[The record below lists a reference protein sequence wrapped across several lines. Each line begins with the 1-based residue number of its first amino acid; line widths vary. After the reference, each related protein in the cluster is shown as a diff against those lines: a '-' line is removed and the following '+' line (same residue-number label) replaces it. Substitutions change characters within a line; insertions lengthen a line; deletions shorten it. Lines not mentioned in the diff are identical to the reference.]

1 MKSLRYLK
9 EVSTLKFHEDLC
21 IGCGLCAEVCPHQ
34 VFMLKNGK
42 ALLIDPD
49 ACMECGA
56 CVNNCPTNAIE
67 VHPGVG

>member
-1 MKSLRYLK
+1 MKNIRYI
-9 EVSTLKFHEDLC
+9 ENVTTLKLNEDQC
-21 IGCGLCAEVCPHQ
+21 VGCGLCSQVCPHQ
-34 VFMLKNGK
+34 VFVLKNGK
-42 ALLIDPD
+42 AGIIDID